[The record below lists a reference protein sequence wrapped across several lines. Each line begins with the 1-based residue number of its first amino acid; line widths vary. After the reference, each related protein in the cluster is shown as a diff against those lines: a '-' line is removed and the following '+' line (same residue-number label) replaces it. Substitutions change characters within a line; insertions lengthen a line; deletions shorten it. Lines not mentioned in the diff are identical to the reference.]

1 MNKIEISERI
11 SVVRNWEREMKVVFA
26 RRKVAQVLFVFVTMV
41 TAFAGMAISQVSDPR
56 MDDIRRLQEN
66 NRIIDGQQK
75 DKAKAR
81 NKEERLAIVNEAF
94 KRLQMLHNEMMAM
107 MSSTGPADAKKITAV
122 AEEVKLR
129 AIELNANLALP
140 ELPKEKEKA
149 KAETDPASQTIS
161 EQMFAICAEIRD
173 FVKNVNLSPTDP
185 NAGLQSRRDLIVIV
199 EKSDK
204 LLASVGV
211 PNAKP

>member
-1 MNKIEISERI
+1 MNE
-11 SVVRNWEREMKVVFA
+11 VFPL
-26 RRKVAQVLFVFVTMV
+26 RKVAGVLLFFLMSV
-41 TAFAGMAISQVSDPR
+41 TALAGLAVSQASDPR

-81 NKEERLAIVNEAF
+81 NKDERLAIVNEAF
-94 KRLQMLHNEMMAM
+94 KRLQMLHNEMMTM
-107 MSSTGPADAKKITAV
+107 MSSSGPADAKKITAL

-149 KAETDPASQTIS
+149 KADTDPANQAIS
-161 EQMFAICAEIRD
+161 EHMFSICKEIRD

-185 NAGLQSRRDLIVIV
+185 NSGLQARRDLITIV

-204 LLASVGV
+204 LIASLGAAA
-211 PNAKP
+211 AKS

>member
-1 MNKIEISERI
+1 MNE
-11 SVVRNWEREMKVVFA
+11 VFPL
-26 RRKVAQVLFVFVTMV
+26 RKVAGVLLFFLMSV
-41 TAFAGMAISQVSDPR
+41 TALAGLAVSQASDPR

-81 NKEERLAIVNEAF
+81 NKDERLAIVNEAF

-107 MSSTGPADAKKITAV
+107 MSSSGPADAKKITAL

-149 KAETDPASQTIS
+149 KADTDPANQAIS
-161 EQMFAICAEIRD
+161 EHMFSICKEIRD

-185 NAGLQSRRDLIVIV
+185 KSGLQARRDLITIV

-204 LLASVGV
+204 LIASLGAAA
-211 PNAKP
+211 AKS

>member
-1 MNKIEISERI
+1 MNE
-11 SVVRNWEREMKVVFA
+11 VFPL
-26 RRKVAQVLFVFVTMV
+26 RKVAGVLLFFLMSV
-41 TAFAGMAISQVSDPR
+41 TALAGLAVSQASDPR

-81 NKEERLAIVNEAF
+81 NKDERLAIVNEAF

-107 MSSTGPADAKKITAV
+107 MSSSGPADAKKITAL

-149 KAETDPASQTIS
+149 KADTDPANQAIS
-161 EQMFAICAEIRD
+161 EHMFSICKEIRD

-185 NAGLQSRRDLIVIV
+185 NSGLQARRDLITIV

-204 LLASVGV
+204 LIASLGV
-211 PNAKP
+211 AAAKS